1 MNKNKTF
8 ILSII
13 ITTITFIT
21 GCETDNESIIYKE
34 IDFKISEHILQ
45 DYFIKSID
53 FDSKGNA
60 WIGTF
65 KQGLIKYD
73 GKFITIFNSENSI
86 IPDSAVIWDL
96 KVDNYDNIWL
106 GTTYGLIRYD
116 GKNFKLYNTNNSPIL
131 EDIVWS
137 IGIDKKN
144 VIWFASCRFKQGG
157 LMTLDGTKWESYTPD
172 NSLLPANLIKDI
184 VVDNNNNIWIAIS
197 DLDRHLIKINNG
209 NWTIYDCSDYGF
221 TPYSWGNLAI
231 GTNNMLI
238 ASIDYGLSSAGP
250 RSPYLIQYDGFNWEI
265 NDPVDENGVP
275 LGEIKAF
282 NTDLEGN
289 LWVSL
294 WSYNDIKLAVYNG
307 QKWYYSEPGCP
318 IESGFTVQ
326 SDLEDNIWIGTGH
339 GIYIVKK

>member
-1 MNKNKTF
+1 MIINRLQLF
-8 ILSII
+8 QII
-13 ITTITFIT
+13 IAVLLIIT
-21 GCETDNESIIYKE
+21 GCEKEQIIFKK
-34 IDFKISEHILQ
+34 IDFEISKHILPE
-45 DYFIKSID
+45 YFVKSID
-53 FDSKGNA
+53 FDSKENA

-73 GKFITIFNSENSI
+73 GKSSTIFNSKNSI

-116 GKNFKLYNTNNSPIL
+116 GENFKLYNTSNSPIL
-131 EDIVWS
+131 EDVVWS
-137 IGIDKKN
+137 IGIDQKN
-144 VIWFASCRFKQGG
+144 IIWFASCRFEQGG
-157 LMTLDGTKWESYTPD
+157 LMTLDGTKWESYTPE
-172 NSLLPANLIKDI
+172 NSILPANSIKDI
-184 VVDNNNNIWIAIS
+184 VIDNNNIVWLAMSEIVNNACFV
-197 DLDRHLIKINNG
+197 KINNG
-209 NWTIYDCSDYGF
+209 NWNIYDNSDLGF
-221 TPYSWGNLAI
+221 RPYYFGNLAI
-231 GTNNMLI
+231 GKNNMLI

-275 LGEIKAF
+275 LGEIKAL

-289 LWVSL
+289 IWVSF
-294 WSYNDIKLAVYNG
+294 WSFNDVKLAVYNG

-318 IESGFTVQ
+318 IESGFTIEP
-326 SDLEDNIWIGTGH
+326 DFEDNIWIGTGH